1 MVLLLRF
8 KREAFYVAKHRDV
21 LASFDKFSRLEQ
33 SYIIEPI
40 EVSKKGGYL
49 SWISSQTGMRPTR
62 RADEFPINF
71 VGDQLQ

>member
-8 KREAFYVAKHRDV
+8 KREAFYIAKHRDG

-49 SWISSQTGMRPTR
+49 SWIRRRP
-62 RADEFPINF
+62 A
-71 VGDQLQ
+71 

>member
-8 KREAFYVAKHRDV
+8 KREAFYLAKHRDV

-49 SWISSQTGMRPTR
+49 SLDFVADRHEANSQGR
-62 RADEFPINF
+62 
-71 VGDQLQ
+71 